1 MTTGLGCQYCG
12 LGSVPLDHSIQDCI
26 DRVTK
31 GGPMKRVN
39 QEKLVE
45 EWKDVPEGTDVI
57 VTKDLGEQVRTKTRS
72 LPWLLGG
79 SSRGPGH
86 TAVIMVEGISG
97 CYLLERIKKVST
109 IIEEAPGCSK

>member
-1 MTTGLGCQYCG
+1 M
-12 LGSVPLDHSIQDCI
+12 
-26 DRVTK
+26 K

-39 QEKLVE
+39 QAKLVE

-57 VTKDLGEQVRTKTRS
+57 VTKDLGEQFRTKTRS
-72 LPWLLGG
+72 LPWLLGS

-97 CYLLERIKKVST
+97 GYSLERVKKVSD
-109 IIEEAPGCSK
+109 IIEEVPGCST